1 MVRPATSEDDLRRLD
16 SLGLDKLRPQFVK
29 ELNALRSKIVEMAEP
44 KAIQGVLLKAS
55 ILASLIKKYVDQIN
69 EKNGVPDIQ
78 SAWEN
83 IMEGE
88 AQVSYEKAI

>member
-1 MVRPATSEDDLRRLD
+1 
-16 SLGLDKLRPQFVK
+16 
-29 ELNALRSKIVEMAEP
+29 MAEP
-44 KAIQGVLLKAS
+44 KSIQGVLLKAS

-88 AQVSYEKAI
+88 AQVSYEKAMQLYQEVHFVI